1 MSWGGIVGYAGNKDN
16 VTVCSVS
23 NVTLIQDN
31 TYAYK
36 NDVPTT
42 LGALVGGYGDRLY
55 TYYDGTFA
63 SAVTKIHVVGT
74 ASVLESALK
83 AAGSGTGGRTISITA
98 DLDFSGIDWTPVTVQ
113 GYTGTGIITIE
124 GNNHTIKNLN
134 DALFAGGFA
143 GRSGIIIN
151 DLTIDGTEVT
161 INNDTEALGWG
172 YFIKNIDSMPM
183 ISLTNCHLKNANVT
197 STGGARVGGLIGWT
211 AGYNNPNDGPVD
223 TYVTIKN
230 CSVTNCNITAKGS
243 VGAIIGHAGNNAW
256 TFTTITNC
264 TVTNCTLN
272 SKDDGSWRVGVVVG
286 TANVGEVTIS
296 NITAIDNELTQDGK
310 TAPKH
315 SNLYGRFVPQ
325 NGSGKLTIDGV
336 AITQ

>member
-1 MSWGGIVGYAGNKDN
+1 MCIRDRGAGV
-16 VTVCSVS
+16 VTV
-23 NVTLIQDN
+23 
-31 TYAYK
+31 
-36 NDVPTT
+36 
-42 LGALVGGYGDRLY
+42 
-55 TYYDGTFA
+55 
-63 SAVTKIHVVGT
+63 
-74 ASVLESALK
+74 
-83 AAGSGTGGRTISITA
+83 
-98 DLDFSGIDWTPVTVQ
+98 
-113 GYTGTGIITIE
+113 E
-124 GNNHTIKNLN
+124 GNNHMIKKLK

-161 INNDTEALGWG
+161 INNSTDTLGWG
-172 YFIKNIDSMPM
+172 YFIKTIDSMPT
-183 ISLTNCHLKNANVT
+183 ITLENCHLKNANVT

-211 AGYNNPNDGPVD
+211 AGYNKENDGPVK
-223 TYVTIKN
+223 TYVTIED
-230 CSVTNCNITAKGS
+230 CSVKDSKITANGS
-243 VGAIIGHAGNNAW
+243 VGAINGHAGNNAW